1 MAPNRV
7 WEIAFEAPTATS
19 TTARPPRRP
28 QSPPATTASTSA
40 GGSAAAF
47 HAQERPAPARTH
59 RSPRRA
65 RHDLGTPPHS
75 IEQTPQIARDYVS
88 PPRTPRPRGRSNTTA
103 STWAAGWPTAAKEAR
118 QPALPY
124 CYQRALNEIYP
135 WWNAKGE
142 ATGTTP
148 TPRPTPPRAT
158 TTSTSPTRTLTPY
171 RTAAHPLAG
180 RTDRQPHP
188 TRALP
193 APPPGRP
200 SHRAPPGPAAAPSP
214 QLLTMGL
221 RSRTAGR
228 LRLSSPPPSPGRSLQ
243 LHLRRRPRIRP
254 GKVARRK
261 TARPA
266 NPLPGTT
273 GRPGSPRHALDFTPP
288 AQHNLNHRAHQQ
300 TTGVLRHHDD
310 TAPLTRPAVCL
321 QHRPHLR
328 SPPHRYRSTA

>member
-1 MAPNRV
+1 MI
-7 WEIAFEAPTATS
+7 WE
-19 TTARPPRRP
+19 
-28 QSPPATTASTSA
+28 
-40 GGSAAAF
+40 
-47 HAQERPAPARTH
+47 H
-59 RSPRRA
+59 
-65 RHDLGTPPHS
+65 PPHS
-75 IEQTPQIARDYVS
+75 IERKLLIARDYVTRHGHLA
-88 PPRTPRPRGRSNTTA
+88 PRWAEHHQGLHLGRWLADRRKEVTT
-103 STWAAGWPTAAKEAR
+103 R
-118 QPALPY
+118 RLPY

-142 ATGTTP
+142 AEWKRTYAQRPRGRARQHP
-148 TPRPTPPRAT
+148 DLPRPA
-158 TTSTSPTRTLTPY
+158 PTHRY